1 MDTERGDELVQLLR
15 HLHHGVLTASDAL
28 TLGIACG
35 TRRKPT
41 IGVKNYLQ
49 VLTQI
54 MTRHCQQHGVKI
66 DAAPEVG
73 LVPFAPIGADVVDLM
88 HVPPLTSTA
97 RCQFYGTSID
107 ETNKANQMRMNFA
120 KRPSARRREDPYR
133 VIPASSPVLSGGSH
147 QRLHEV
153 TSLDGRNDDSHTGG
167 NQVNP
172 DQQAKCPSGT
182 DWPVHDKQPGE
193 DQIRDAAR
201 EHPAP

>member
-28 TLGIACG
+28 TLGIAYG

-41 IGVKNYLQ
+41 TGVKQ

-73 LVPFAPIGADVVDLM
+73 LVPFAPIGADVVHLM
-88 HVPPLTSTA
+88 HVPSLTSTSTLSVL
-97 RCQFYGTSID
+97 RHIID

-120 KRPSARRREDPYR
+120 KRPSAIPEDDVVTAEITQEVSKPRENLR
-133 VIPASSPVLSGGSH
+133 QRGGGKILIGSSPPPH
-147 QRLHEV
+147 RF
-153 TSLDGRNDDSHTGG
+153 
-167 NQVNP
+167 
-172 DQQAKCPSGT
+172 
-182 DWPVHDKQPGE
+182 
-193 DQIRDAAR
+193 
-201 EHPAP
+201 